1 MALGKNV
8 KKDKLIPSKPKKE
21 EQTVEAKA
29 VKKTTSK
36 PAKKA
41 APKAKKEVKQPVVKK
56 AVAKKPAAKKAV
68 AKQEKTKP
76 AAESKVEVLEV
87 AAVAESPMLTQAK
100 RVLPANFLTQEEM
113 EERNRLK
120 AKYDQEIK
128 QLRGKSIQLI
138 VFKLGGERYALEID
152 KVKEIVP
159 APTVSQ
165 LPRAPKYIK
174 GVANIRGSVMV
185 IMDLEEK
192 FELFKS
198 GEDIK
203 EKLFTLVIKN
213 ERFKAGILVSEVPT
227 TLKVQGDIIESSSGI
242 MNNTVLDETF
252 IKGLIK
258 NEDGMI
264 ILLDIIELIESD
276 EVRVI
281 AESVKDGN

>member
-21 EQTVEAKA
+21 VKSVKAKS
-29 VKKTTSK
+29 V
-36 PAKKA
+36 
-41 APKAKKEVKQPVVKK
+41 KAKKKPASKPTKKITPKPKKKVETIEKIPNAPIVELPVIEKIDQPVV
-56 AVAKKPAAKKAV
+56 
-68 AKQEKTKP
+68 QETTEP
-76 AAESKVEVLEV
+76 SIL
-87 AAVAESPMLTQAK
+87 SQTK
-100 RVLPANFLTQEEM
+100 RVLPANFLTKEEM
-113 EERNRLK
+113 EERKRLK
-120 AKYDQEIK
+120 AKYDQDILN
-128 QLRGKSIQLI
+128 LRGQSVQLI
-138 VFKLGGERYALEID
+138 VFGLGGERYALEID

-159 APTVSQ
+159 APSISQ
-165 LPRAPKYIK
+165 LPRAPKYMK

-198 GEDIK
+198 EDYS
-203 EKLFTLVIKN
+203 EKAFTLVIKN
-213 ERFKAGILVSEVPT
+213 DRFKVGILVNEVPT

-242 MNNTVLDETF
+242 MSNTVLDETF

-258 NEDGMI
+258 QEEGMI

-281 AESVKDGN
+281 AESVEGGN

>member
-21 EQTVEAKA
+21 SKA
-29 VKKTTSK
+29 VK
-36 PAKKA
+36 AKK
-41 APKAKKEVKQPVVKK
+41 K
-56 AVAKKPAAKKAV
+56 VAKKPAKKSAPKPTKKAAV
-68 AKQEKTKP
+68 IDKVVKTPVVEQPVVEEAKTPVIDQETSDSP
-76 AAESKVEVLEV
+76 ILSK
-87 AAVAESPMLTQAK
+87 AK
-100 RVLPANFLTQEEM
+100 RVLPANFLTKEEM
-113 EERNRLK
+113 EERKRLK
-120 AKYDQEIK
+120 AKYDQDILN
-128 QLRGKSIQLI
+128 LRGQSVQLI

-159 APTVSQ
+159 APSISK
-165 LPRAPKYIK
+165 LPKAPKFMK

-198 GEDIK
+198 EETV
-203 EKLFTLVIKN
+203 EKTFALVIKN
-213 ERFKAGILVSEVPT
+213 ERFKVGILVNEVPT

-242 MNNTVLDETF
+242 MSNTVLDETF

-258 NEDGMI
+258 QEEGMI

-276 EVRVI
+276 EVRMI
-281 AESVKDGN
+281 AESVEDGN

>member
-21 EQTVEAKA
+21 EQAVETKA
-29 VKKTTSK
+29 VKKTASK

-41 APKAKKEVKQPVVKK
+41 APKTKKVVKEPVVKK
-56 AVAKKPAAKKAV
+56 AATKSKKTSVKPTAAKPPV
-68 AKQEKTKP
+68 
-76 AAESKVEVLEV
+76 ESKVEVLEV
-87 AAVAESPMLTQAK
+87 AAVAESPILTQAK
-100 RVLPANFLTQEEM
+100 RVLPANFLTKEEM
-113 EERNRLK
+113 EQRNRLK

-128 QLRGKSIQLI
+128 QLKGKSIQLI
-138 VFKLGGERYALEID
+138 VFRLGGERYALEID

-165 LPRAPKYIK
+165 LPRAPKYMK

-198 GEDIK
+198 EEDIK

-213 ERFKAGILVSEVPT
+213 ERFKAGILVNEVPT

>member
-21 EQTVEAKA
+21 EKA
-29 VKKTTSK
+29 VKAKKKSTTK

-41 APKAKKEVKQPVVKK
+41 APKPKKVAEKKEPAVAPALVEETPVVD
-56 AVAKKPAAKKAV
+56 APLL
-68 AKQEKTKP
+68 
-76 AAESKVEVLEV
+76 SK
-87 AAVAESPMLTQAK
+87 AK
-100 RVLPANFLTQEEM
+100 RVLPANFLTKEEM
-113 EERNRLK
+113 EERKRLK
-120 AKYDQEIK
+120 AKYDQDILR
-128 QLRGKSIQLI
+128 LRGQSVQLI

-159 APTVSQ
+159 APEVSK
-165 LPRAPKYIK
+165 LPRAPKYML

-198 GEDIK
+198 EDITK
-203 EKLFTLVIKN
+203 KTFTLVIKN
-213 ERFKAGILVSEVPT
+213 DRFKAGILVSEVPT

-242 MNNTVLDETF
+242 MSNTVLDETF

-258 NEDGMI
+258 QEDGMI

-276 EVRVI
+276 EIRVI
-281 AESVKDGN
+281 AESVEDGN

>member
-21 EQTVEAKA
+21 EKTVKAK
-29 VKKTTSK
+29 KKPATT
-36 PAKKA
+36 PAKKV
-41 APKAKKEVKQPVVKK
+41 APKAKKTAEKK
-56 AVAKKPAAKKAV
+56 AKSPAVEHKI
-68 AKQEKTKP
+68 EKI
-76 AAESKVEVLEV
+76 EV
-87 AAVAESPMLTQAK
+87 ASEVVGNIKENPQLAKAK
-100 RVLPANFLTQEEM
+100 RVLPANFLTKEEM

-120 AKYDQEIK
+120 AKYDQDILK
-128 QLRGKSIQLI
+128 LRGKSVQLI

-159 APTVSQ
+159 APQVSK
-165 LPRAPKYIK
+165 LPRAPKFMK
-174 GVANIRGSVMV
+174 GVANIRGAVMV

-198 GEDIK
+198 EEIS
-203 EKLFTLVIKN
+203 EKTFTLVIKN

-227 TLKVQGDIIESSSGI
+227 TLKVPGDIIESSSGI
-242 MNNTVLDETF
+242 MSNTVLDETF

-258 NEDGMI
+258 QEEGMI

-276 EVRVI
+276 EIRVI
-281 AESVKDGN
+281 AESVEDGN

>member
-21 EQTVEAKA
+21 VKSVKAKS
-29 VKKTTSK
+29 V
-36 PAKKA
+36 
-41 APKAKKEVKQPVVKK
+41 KAKK
-56 AVAKKPAAKKAV
+56 KPASKPTKKI
-68 AKQEKTKP
+68 TPKP
-76 AAESKVEVLEV
+76 KKKVETIEKIPNAPIVELPVIEKIEQLV
-87 AAVAESPMLTQAK
+87 VQETTEPSILSQTK
-100 RVLPANFLTQEEM
+100 RVLPANFLTKEEM
-113 EERNRLK
+113 EERKRLK
-120 AKYDQEIK
+120 AKYDQDILN
-128 QLRGKSIQLI
+128 LRGQNVQLI
-138 VFKLGGERYALEID
+138 VFGLGGERYALEID

-159 APTVSQ
+159 APSISQ
-165 LPRAPKYIK
+165 LPRAPKYMK

-198 GEDIK
+198 EDYS
-203 EKLFTLVIKN
+203 EKAFTLVIKN
-213 ERFKAGILVSEVPT
+213 DRFKVGILVNEVPT

-242 MNNTVLDETF
+242 MSNTVLDETF

-258 NEDGMI
+258 QEEGMI

-281 AESVKDGN
+281 AESVEGGN

>member
-21 EQTVEAKA
+21 EKA
-29 VKKTTSK
+29 VK
-36 PAKKA
+36 AK
-41 APKAKKEVKQPVVKK
+41 
-56 AVAKKPAAKKAV
+56 KKPASKLVEKATPRHAKKAV
-68 AKQEKTKP
+68 AKTKKVVKKTVATPPAPPIEKT
-76 AAESKVEVLEV
+76 
-87 AAVAESPMLTQAK
+87 VAESPILTKAK
-100 RVLPANFLTQEEM
+100 RVLPTNFLTKEEM
-113 EERNRLK
+113 EERDRLK
-120 AKYDQEIK
+120 AKYDQDILK
-128 QLRGKSIQLI
+128 LRGQSIQLI

-159 APTVSQ
+159 IPTISK

-192 FELFKS
+192 FELFRS
-198 GEDIK
+198 EEIK
-203 EKLFTLVIKN
+203 EKTFTLVIKN
-213 ERFKAGILVSEVPT
+213 DRFRAGILVSEVPT

-242 MNNTVLDETF
+242 MSNTVLDETF

-258 NEDGMI
+258 QEQGMI

-276 EVRVI
+276 EVKVI
-281 AESVKDGN
+281 TESVEHSN

>member
-21 EQTVEAKA
+21 SKGTKG
-29 VKKTTSK
+29 KKT
-36 PAKKA
+36 PA
-41 APKAKKEVKQPVVKK
+41 AK
-56 AVAKKPAAKKAV
+56 VAKKSAPKPKKKVEAV
-68 AKQEKTKP
+68 AKQEKVAQIAQP
-76 AAESKVEVLEV
+76 ELEVLETSIPNEV
-87 AAVAESPMLTQAK
+87 DESRVLSKAK
-100 RVLPANFLTQEEM
+100 RVLPANFLTKEEM
-113 EERNRLK
+113 EERKRLK
-120 AKYDQEIK
+120 AKYDQDILS
-128 QLRGKSIQLI
+128 LRGKSVQLI
-138 VFKLGGERYALEID
+138 VFKLGGERYSLEID

-159 APTVSQ
+159 VPTVSK
-165 LPRAPKYIK
+165 LPRAPKYMK

-198 GEDIK
+198 EDIS
-203 EKLFTLVIKN
+203 EKTFTLVIKN
-213 ERFKAGILVSEVPT
+213 ERFKVGILVSEVPT

-242 MNNTVLDETF
+242 MQNTVLDETF

-258 NEDGMI
+258 QEQGMI

-281 AESVKDGN
+281 AESVEDSN

>member
-21 EQTVEAKA
+21 EKVTKT
-29 VKKTTSK
+29 KKKPAAK

-41 APKAKKEVKQPVVKK
+41 TPKPKK
-56 AVAKKPAAKKAV
+56 AVKKVIEKPVVEKPVVEQEVEIVEEVVAV
-68 AKQEKTKP
+68 DTP
-76 AAESKVEVLEV
+76 EV
-87 AAVAESPMLTQAK
+87 VAESPLLSKAK
-100 RVLPANFLTQEEM
+100 RVLPANFLTKEEM

-120 AKYDQEIK
+120 AKYDQDILR
-128 QLRGKSIQLI
+128 LRGKNVQLI

-159 APTVSQ
+159 APQVSK
-165 LPRAPKYIK
+165 LPRAPKYMK

-198 GEDIK
+198 EEIS
-203 EKLFTLVIKN
+203 EKTFTLVIKN
-213 ERFKAGILVSEVPT
+213 DRFRAGILVNEVPT
-227 TLKVQGDIIESSSGI
+227 TLKVPGDIIESSSNI
-242 MNNTVLDETF
+242 MSNTVLDETF

-258 NEDGMI
+258 QEEGMI

-281 AESVKDGN
+281 AESVEGGN

>member
-21 EQTVEAKA
+21 TKA
-29 VKKTTSK
+29 VKAKNKPAAK
-36 PAKKA
+36 PAKKSA
-41 APKAKKEVKQPVVKK
+41 SKPKKKVVQKVVKAPVVEQG
-56 AVAKKPAAKKAV
+56 VV
-68 AKQEKTKP
+68 E
-76 AAESKVEVLEV
+76 KVEAPVVEQEIV
-87 AAVAESPMLTQAK
+87 ESPKLTTAK
-100 RVLPANFLTQEEM
+100 RVLPANFLTKEEM
-113 EERNRLK
+113 EERKRLK
-120 AKYDQEIK
+120 AKYDQDILN
-128 QLRGKSIQLI
+128 LRGQSVQLI

-159 APTVSQ
+159 APTISK
-165 LPRAPKYIK
+165 LPRAPKFMK

-185 IMDLEEK
+185 IMDLEDK

-198 GEDIK
+198 EEIS
-203 EKLFTLVIKN
+203 EKTFTLVIKN
-213 ERFKAGILVSEVPT
+213 ERFRVGILVSEVPT

-242 MNNTVLDETF
+242 MSNTVLDETF

-258 NEDGMI
+258 QEEGMI

-281 AESVKDGN
+281 AESVEDGN

>member
-8 KKDKLIPSKPKKE
+8 KKDKLIPSQPKKE
-21 EQTVEAKA
+21 EKATKAK
-29 VKKTTSK
+29 KKTAAK

-41 APKAKKEVKQPVVKK
+41 ASKPKKLAKKVESQ
-56 AVAKKPAAKKAV
+56 
-68 AKQEKTKP
+68 
-76 AAESKVEVLEV
+76 AAEAAPVMVQKVEKV
-87 AAVAESPMLTQAK
+87 AVAEPPVVEEVTAVVPEVVVEESPLLSKAK
-100 RVLPANFLTQEEM
+100 RVLPANFLTKEEM

-120 AKYDQEIK
+120 AKYDQDILR
-128 QLRGKSIQLI
+128 LRGQSVQLI

-159 APTVSQ
+159 APQVSK
-165 LPRAPKYIK
+165 LPRAPKFMK

-198 GEDIK
+198 EEIS
-203 EKLFTLVIKN
+203 EKTFTLVIKN
-213 ERFKAGILVSEVPT
+213 DRFRAGILVSEVPT
-227 TLKVQGDIIESSSGI
+227 TLKVQGDIIESSSHI
-242 MNNTVLDETF
+242 MSNTVLDETF

-258 NEDGMI
+258 QEDGMI

-276 EVRVI
+276 EIRVI
-281 AESVKDGN
+281 AESVEDGN

>member
-8 KKDKLIPSKPKKE
+8 KKDKLIPSQPKME
-21 EQTVEAKA
+21 EKASKAK
-29 VKKTTSK
+29 KKTAAK

-41 APKAKKEVKQPVVKK
+41 TPKPKK
-56 AVAKKPAAKKAV
+56 VAKKVVETPV
-68 AKQEKTKP
+68 VEKQVQ
-76 AAESKVEVLEV
+76 KVEKV
-87 AAVAESPMLTQAK
+87 AVAEPPVVEEVTAVVPEVVVEESPLLSKAK
-100 RVLPANFLTQEEM
+100 RVLPANFLTKEEM

-120 AKYDQEIK
+120 AKYDQDILR
-128 QLRGKSIQLI
+128 LRGQSVQLI

-159 APTVSQ
+159 APQVSK
-165 LPRAPKYIK
+165 LPRAPKFMK

-198 GEDIK
+198 EEIS
-203 EKLFTLVIKN
+203 EKTFTLVIKN
-213 ERFKAGILVSEVPT
+213 DRFRAGILVSEVPT
-227 TLKVQGDIIESSSGI
+227 TLKVQGDIIESSSHI
-242 MNNTVLDETF
+242 MSNTVLDETF

-258 NEDGMI
+258 QEDGMI

-276 EVRVI
+276 EIRVI
-281 AESVKDGN
+281 AESVEDGN